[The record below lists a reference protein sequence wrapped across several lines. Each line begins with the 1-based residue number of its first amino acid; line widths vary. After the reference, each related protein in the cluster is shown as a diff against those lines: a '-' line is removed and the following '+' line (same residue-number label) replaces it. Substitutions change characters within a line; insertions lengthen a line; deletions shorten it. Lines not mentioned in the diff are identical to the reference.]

1 MNIYRISRNVVYAV
15 LCISS
20 VFAHDDNHINREGY
34 QQIECTIVPI
44 VHSSGERA
52 TEAHNISHPYIP
64 GPESSRTSRALATST
79 NWSGYVAANNLSSP
93 RQGSVTAVSGTWVVP
108 TLHSTPDH
116 TYCSLWVGIDGYN
129 SSTVEQIGTEHDWS
143 NGAQQN
149 YAWFEMYPG
158 GSYSINGFPLRP
170 GDVISASVKYTG
182 NSTFVMTL
190 HNDTRQVTTTI
201 PTQYTRSTVAQMKS
215 AEWIMEAPYLNG
227 ILPLSNFGVAHLSKC
242 MATINGVAA
251 RLKNSSWQNMGIEM
265 ITNTGAAKAIPSA
278 IASDNASFTVT
289 WKHE

>member
-1 MNIYRISRNVVYAV
+1 MNIYRISRNILCAI

-20 VFAHDDNHINREGY
+20 VFAHDDNHINREDY

-44 VHSSGERA
+44 VHPSGERTA
-52 TEAHNISHPYIP
+52 EAHYVSHPYIP
-64 GPESSRTSRALATST
+64 APESARTSRTLATST
-79 NWSGYVAANNLSSP
+79 NWSGYVAANRLSAP
-93 RQGSVTAVSGTWVVP
+93 QQGSVSAVSGTWVVP
-108 TLHSTPDH
+108 TLKPTPDH

-129 SSTVEQIGTEHDWS
+129 SSTVEQIGTEHDWN
-143 NGAQQN
+143 NGAQEN

-158 GSYSINGFPLRP
+158 ASYAINGFPLHP
-170 GDVISASVKYTG
+170 GDVISASVRYIG

-190 HNDTRQVTTTI
+190 HNDTRRVTSTI
-201 PTQYTRSTVAQMKS
+201 PTQYTRSSVAQRKS
-215 AEWIMEAPYLNG
+215 AEWIVEAPYLNG
-227 ILPLSNFGVAHLSKC
+227 ILPLSNFGIARLSKC

-251 RLKNSSWQNMGIEM
+251 RLRNSSWQNMGIEM
-265 ITNTGAAKAIPSA
+265 ITPTGAAKAIPSA